1 MVSAG
6 WSLENIGADFK
17 RRHNRVLSAAWC
29 AAQKSKHCR
38 KRDCNKHDACR
49 TVEFAR
55 NINTAAAIA
64 DCPKK
69 RSPLMTTHALAHM
82 FTVLKSDLHQT
93 TFDTDSAACAPL
105 ADGHIRLR
113 INSFALTSNNIT
125 YAAFGDAMKY
135 WNFFPVTT
143 TASEAAR
150 GCIPVWGFADVVE
163 SRADG
168 LNLGERIYGY
178 FPMATHAVLQPSR
191 ISASS
196 FVDAAEHRRELHPVY
211 NQYTRCAADPG
222 YAVAHEAHIALLR
235 PLFMTS
241 FLIDDFLADN
251 DFFGAKAVLLS
262 SASSKTAY
270 GTAFCLSQ
278 RRGTP
283 SAVKVIGLT
292 SAANVAFTRGLG
304 CYDQVITYDEV
315 ASLPADVPTAY
326 VDMSGSATV
335 RSAVHH
341 HFNDA
346 LKHSCAVG
354 GTHWDDLTAKNTEAP
369 KHLPGPRPTL
379 FFAPAQIKKR
389 ATDWGPAGLNQR
401 TGAAWTAFMQALTNP
416 AAPWLTVVSGKG
428 AVAVEAVYREL
439 LSGHTQPQQGHMLSF

>member
-1 MVSAG
+1 M
-6 WSLENIGADFK
+6 
-17 RRHNRVLSAAWC
+17 
-29 AAQKSKHCR
+29 
-38 KRDCNKHDACR
+38 
-49 TVEFAR
+49 
-55 NINTAAAIA
+55 TALTQA
-64 DCPKK
+64 
-69 RSPLMTTHALAHM
+69 HALAHI
-82 FTVLKSDLHQT
+82 FTVLKSDLHQA
-93 TFDTDSAACAPL
+93 TFDADATASAPL
-105 ADGHIRLR
+105 ADGQVRLR

-135 WNFFPVTT
+135 WNFFPT
-143 TASEAAR
+143 SSAAR

-163 SRADG
+163 SRAEG
-168 LNLGERIYGY
+168 LTAGLQLGERIYGY
-178 FPMATHAVLQPSR
+178 FPMATHAVLQPAR
-191 ISASS
+191 VSATS
-196 FVDAAEHRRELHPVY
+196 FVDAADHRRELHPVY

-251 DFFGAKAVLLS
+251 GFFGAKAVLLS

-278 RRGTP
+278 RRGTT
-283 SAVKVIGLT
+283 SEVKAIGLT
-292 SAANVAFTRGLG
+292 SAANAAFTRGLG
-304 CYDQVITYDEV
+304 CYDQVITYDEI
-315 ASLPADVPTAY
+315 ASLPAAVPTAY
-326 VDMSGSATV
+326 VDMSGSASV
-335 RSAVHH
+335 RADVHQ
-341 HFNDA
+341 HFKDA

-354 GTHWDDLTAKNTEAP
+354 GTHWDDLSSKNPDAP

-401 TGAAWTAFMQALTNP
+401 TGAAWTAFMERLSNP

-439 LSGHTQPQQGHMLSF
+439 LSGRTQPQQGHMLAF

>member
-1 MVSAG
+1 MAQVT
-6 WSLENIGADFK
+6 
-17 RRHNRVLSAAWC
+17 RRVWRVTLSDRID
-29 AAQKSKHCR
+29 QE
-38 KRDCNKHDACR
+38 
-49 TVEFAR
+49 T
-55 NINTAAAIA
+55 
-64 DCPKK
+64 
-69 RSPLMTTHALAHM
+69 LMTPHALAQM
-82 FTVLKSDLHQT
+82 FTVLKSNLHQT
-93 TFDTDSAACAPL
+93 AFDTDRAASAPL
-105 ADGHIRLR
+105 VDGQIRLR
-113 INSFALTSNNIT
+113 IESFALTSNNIT

-135 WNFFPVTT
+135 WNFFPTGDVT
-143 TASEAAR
+143 R
-150 GCIPVWGFADVVE
+150 GCIPVWGFADVLE
-163 SRADG
+163 SRVEGIAS
-168 LNLGERIYGY
+168 GERLYGF
-178 FPMATHAVLQPSR
+178 FPMATHAVLQPAR
-191 ISASS
+191 VNASS

-222 YAVAHEAHIALLR
+222 YAMAHEAHIALLR
-235 PLFMTS
+235 PLFTTS

-292 SAANVAFTRGLG
+292 SAANAAFTRGLG
-304 CYDQVITYDEV
+304 CYDQVITYAEV
-315 ASLPADVPTAY
+315 ASLPTDVPTAY

-335 RSAVHH
+335 RAAVHH

-354 GTHWDDLTAKNTEAP
+354 GTHWDDLNSKNTDASQ
-369 KHLPGPRPTL
+369 HLPGPRPAL

-389 ATDWGPAGLNQR
+389 ATDWGPAGLTQR
-401 TGAAWTAFMQALTNP
+401 TGVAWTAFMQAVTNP
-416 AAPWLTVVSGKG
+416 AAPWLTVVNGKG

-439 LSGHTQPQQGHMLSF
+439 LSGHTQPQQGHVLSF

>member
-1 MVSAG
+1 
-6 WSLENIGADFK
+6 
-17 RRHNRVLSAAWC
+17 
-29 AAQKSKHCR
+29 
-38 KRDCNKHDACR
+38 
-49 TVEFAR
+49 
-55 NINTAAAIA
+55 
-64 DCPKK
+64 
-69 RSPLMTTHALAHM
+69 MTTLALAHI
-82 FTVLKSDLHQT
+82 FTVLKSDLYQAS
-93 TFDTDSAACAPL
+93 FDSNDDAAAPL

-113 INSFALTSNNIT
+113 LDSFALTSNNIT

-135 WNFFPVTT
+135 WNFFPTT
-143 TASEAAR
+143 DAAR

-163 SRADG
+163 SRAEG
-168 LNLGERIYGY
+168 LALGERIYGY

-191 ISASS
+191 IGASS

-251 DFFGAKAVLLS
+251 DFFGAKTVLLS

-292 SAANVAFTRGLG
+292 SAANAAFTRGLG
-304 CYDQVITYDEV
+304 CYDQVITYDEI

-326 VDMSGSATV
+326 VDMSGSASV
-335 RSAVHH
+335 RAAVHG

-354 GTHWDDLTAKNTEAP
+354 GTHWDDLTAKNTDAP

-401 TGAAWTAFMQALTNP
+401 TGDAWAAFMQALTNP
-416 AAPWLTVVSGKG
+416 AAPWLTVVSGQG
-428 AVAVEAVYREL
+428 AAAVEAVYREL

>member
-1 MVSAG
+1 
-6 WSLENIGADFK
+6 
-17 RRHNRVLSAAWC
+17 
-29 AAQKSKHCR
+29 
-38 KRDCNKHDACR
+38 
-49 TVEFAR
+49 
-55 NINTAAAIA
+55 
-64 DCPKK
+64 
-69 RSPLMTTHALAHM
+69 MTTPTHTPAHTLAHI
-82 FTVLKSDLHQT
+82 FTILKSDLHQAS
-93 TFDTDSAACAPL
+93 FDSDAAASAPL

-113 INSFALTSNNIT
+113 IHSFALTSNNIT

-135 WNFFPVTT
+135 WNFFPT
-143 TASEAAR
+143 SSAAR

-163 SRADG
+163 SRAEG
-168 LNLGERIYGY
+168 VNLGERIYGY
-178 FPMATHAVLQPSR
+178 FPMATHAVLQPAR

-278 RRGTP
+278 RLNQQRGTA
-283 SAVKVIGLT
+283 SEVKVIGLT
-292 SAANVAFTRGLG
+292 SAANAAFTRGLG
-304 CYDQVITYDEV
+304 CYDQVITYDEI
-315 ASLPADVPTAY
+315 ASLPFEVPTAY
-326 VDMSGSATV
+326 VDMSGSASV
-335 RSAVHH
+335 RAGVHQ
-341 HFNDA
+341 HFKDA

-354 GTHWDDLTAKNTEAP
+354 GTHWDDLSSKNPAGANETP

-428 AVAVEAVYREL
+428 AAAVGTVYREL
-439 LSGHTQPQQGHMLSF
+439 LSGHTQPQQGHMLAF